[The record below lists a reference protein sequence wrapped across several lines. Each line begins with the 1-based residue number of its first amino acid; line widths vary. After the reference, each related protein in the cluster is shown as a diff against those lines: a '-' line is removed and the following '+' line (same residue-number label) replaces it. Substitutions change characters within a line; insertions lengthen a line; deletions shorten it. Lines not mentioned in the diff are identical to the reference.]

1 MRDLQGTTSLQS
13 TVSLAW
19 RQLAAARTCRVTF
32 TVCIFINDSWTSSC
46 NSRAIS
52 TNIDWLLTLEHTKIV
67 NMHCHDMFMVYLR
80 YYKSFL
86 SSQLGMGTN
95 LITSDIFII
104 SSFWIRLFH
113 DFNSVPTYLV
123 NSFHLGI
130 ATKWATRS
138 SAGIQHNELGMSNIV
153 TAIHLRG
160 LF

>member
-32 TVCIFINDSWTSSC
+32 TVCTFINDSWTSSC
-46 NSRAIS
+46 NSRAIN
-52 TNIDWLLTLEHTKIV
+52 TNIDWLLTSEHTKIV

-86 SSQLGMGTN
+86 PSQLGTDTN
-95 LITSDIFII
+95 LISGDIFI
-104 SSFWIRLFH
+104 SFWVRLFH
-113 DFNSVPTYLV
+113 HFNSVPTYLV
-123 NSFHLGI
+123 NLFHLGI
-130 ATKWATRS
+130 ATKWSTRS
-138 SAGIQHNELGMSNIV
+138 SAGIQHNEFGMSNIV
-153 TAIHLRG
+153 TAIHLRS